1 MLYEKD
7 FFMSILMPNHTTNQI
22 KRSLAE
28 DDIIKDIR
36 NPFRWEKKKDNGIED
51 RVLRNIRT
59 LFESDAKDYYKM
71 CYYYICSAFDNNYN
85 EYESNGGK
93 DKTLSVGEY
102 LDKIRQY
109 LSNIINDLKSQ
120 WEWKIQ
126 LTIAINFI
134 SSKDSKGTRTMQI
147 YSDNIEIMIGNE
159 TDEIITGNE
168 TDEIVIKLFNFLLQK
183 YQERLEER
191 MRGSEFVFD
200 SVDIL
205 CYKLYKIRLSRGRSY
220 KDSPK
225 NNDGK
230 WF

>member
-22 KRSLAE
+22 KRNLAE
-28 DDIIKDIR
+28 DNIIKDIR
-36 NPFRWEKKKDNGIED
+36 KPFRWEKKKGNGIED
-51 RVLRNIRT
+51 RVLNIRT

-71 CYYYICSAFDNNYN
+71 CYYYICSAFDDNYS

-93 DKTLSVGEY
+93 DKTISVEEY
-102 LDKIRQY
+102 LDKIRPY

-120 WEWKIQ
+120 WEWKIE

-134 SSKDSKGTRTMQI
+134 SSKDSKETRTMHI
-147 YSDNIEIMIGNE
+147 YSHNIEIMVGNE

-168 TDEIVIKLFNFLLQK
+168 TDEIVKKLFNFLLQK
-183 YQERLEER
+183 YQEGLEET

-205 CYKLYKIRLSRGRSY
+205 CYKLYKISLSRGRSY
-220 KDSPK
+220 IDSPK
-225 NNDGK
+225 NNDDK